1 MERPKVQINGAELRW
16 FVEYHNLTSEKK
28 MQWETSSPLV
38 WLDELIF
45 NKKKCFEDYLSDMV
59 PLIIANIFWD
69 NVLGFFGCNNSIY
82 NLDNPTIK
90 S

>member
-1 MERPKVQINGAELRW
+1 MERPKVQINGAELPW
-16 FVEYHNLTSEKK
+16 FVEYHILTSEKK

-59 PLIIANIFWD
+59 PL
-69 NVLGFFGCNNSIY
+69 NN
-82 NLDNPTIK
+82 NC
-90 S
+90 